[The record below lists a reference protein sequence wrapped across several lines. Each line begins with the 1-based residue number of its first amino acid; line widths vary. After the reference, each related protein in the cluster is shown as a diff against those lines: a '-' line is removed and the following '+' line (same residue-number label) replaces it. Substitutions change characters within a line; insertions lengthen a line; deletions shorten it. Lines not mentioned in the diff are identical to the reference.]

1 MPHQIKKNLGV
12 TFHHKA
18 TEFRVWAPFAK
29 SVSLAVPY
37 ISYDTSNALPMEPE
51 GDGYWSL
58 ARKDV
63 EPGQT
68 YKFLI
73 DTGTE
78 VLRRNDPRG
87 RALTTSNNGD
97 SIVVAP
103 TFEWRDTGF
112 VGRPINEHILY
123 ELHVGTFNRRDPA
136 SQGTFF
142 DAIEKLDYLADLGIT
157 AIELM
162 PITSMLNSTGWGYN
176 TISIF
181 AVESSYGGRRGL
193 MEFVDACHAR
203 GISVILD
210 LVYNHF
216 FGGTDLW
223 QFDGWSEN
231 GRGGIYFYN
240 DPRGDTPWG
249 SRPDYGRPEVRQYIL
264 DNITMWLEE
273 YHVDG
278 FRLDSTIYMR
288 NTAGNGDP
296 ATNIPDA
303 WSLLQDITTLAH
315 EINPRA
321 ILIAEDDSSTSAIV
335 DPVSI
340 GGCGFDAQWQL
351 NFSRSI
357 RGELNVPTPYAGNFF
372 TELTTSYGNS
382 PFHRIIFSDSHDTA
396 ANGYARINTATSE
409 TNPTSKLAQQK
420 TIVANAAALT
430 ANGTPMLLQG
440 IEFLQGGD
448 FNDWNELEWKKTESL
463 SGIVNAHRHII
474 DLRHN
479 RYGNTAGLM
488 GASQEILHQNEKDR
502 VVAYHRWDAGGVR
515 DDTVVVLNLG
525 DGAFDSYQLRFPAR
539 GTWHARFNSTWKGY
553 SRDFKETTVDTV
565 DIDKDM
571 MATIPLAP
579 YAVYIFSQ
587 D

>member
-1 MPHQIKKNLGV
+1 MAHQIKKNLGV
-12 TFHHKA
+12 TFRRNS

-37 ISYDTSNALPMEPE
+37 VSYDTSNAQPMLSE

-58 ARKDV
+58 VSKDV

-78 VLRRNDPRG
+78 TLHRNDPRG
-87 RALTTSNNGD
+87 RALTTSNGGD
-97 SIVVAP
+97 SVIVTP
-103 TFEWRDTGF
+103 TFEWHDQEF
-112 VGRPINEHILY
+112 VGRPLHEHIIY
-123 ELHVGTFNRRDPA
+123 EMHIGTFNRRDPA

-142 DAIEKLDYLADLGIT
+142 DAIEMLDYLQELGIT

-162 PITSMLNSTGWGYN
+162 PVTSMLNSTGWGYN

-193 MEFVDACHAR
+193 MEFVDACHTR

-223 QFDGWSEN
+223 QYDGWSEN

-249 SRPDYGRPEVRQYIL
+249 SRPDYGRPEVRQYIR

-273 YHVDG
+273 YHIDG

-288 NTAGNGDP
+288 NTAGSGDP

-303 WSLLQDITTLAH
+303 WSLLQEITTLAH
-315 EINPRA
+315 EINPQS

-357 RGELNVPTPYAGNFF
+357 RGILDVPTAYAGNFF
-372 TELTTSYGNS
+372 LELTTRYGDN
-382 PFHRIIFSDSHDTA
+382 PFRRIIFSDSHDTA
-396 ANGYARINTATSE
+396 ANGYARINTATNE
-409 TNPTSKLAQQK
+409 NDPTCKVAQQK
-420 TIVANAAALT
+420 TLAANAAALT

-448 FNDWNELEWKKTESL
+448 FNDWNELEWKKTKTL
-463 SGIVNAHRHII
+463 AGIVEAHKHLIA
-474 DLRHN
+474 LRKNLH
-479 RYGNTAGLM
+479 GNTAGLL
-488 GASQEILHQNEKDR
+488 GANQEIIHLNEQDT
-502 VVAYHRWDAGGVR
+502 VLAFHRWDKGGKH
-515 DDTVVVLNLG
+515 DDTVVIINFS
-525 DGAFDSYQLRFPAR
+525 DNSFDTYQLQFPSH
-539 GTWHARFNSTWKGY
+539 GTWRVRFNSTWKGY
-553 SRDFKETTVDTV
+553 SRDFKEFDFSL
-565 DIDKDM
+565 IHAGKDRT
-571 MATIPLAP
+571 ASLPLAP
-579 YAVYIFSQ
+579 YAVYILSQ